1 MKKSLMTIAI
11 MAVSMCMM
19 ASCGNKSVNNASGE
33 AVDSAEA
40 VTASETETPKAEISQ
55 AEQDPNLVDFERISY
70 KLDPA
75 IFKFK
80 NKPAAHRVQVG
91 TLEHS
96 ITINIVEQVNGNF
109 MGEVKAGMTN
119 RTRDKD
125 VSALGNTIWT
135 YFDETEK
142 PAGLDLI
149 ALSLINHNDNP
160 ERNTGYFK
168 ISIFGNPKYVD
179 KDYLYDLLD
188 KILAN
193 ITIK

>member
-1 MKKSLMTIAI
+1 MTIAI

-40 VTASETETPKAEISQ
+40 VTASETETPKAETSQ

-135 YFDETEK
+135 YFDETEFF
-142 PAGLDLI
+142 
-149 ALSLINHNDNP
+149 SSM
-160 ERNTGYFK
+160 RFTGT
-168 ISIFGNPKYVD
+168 
-179 KDYLYDLLD
+179 
-188 KILAN
+188 LA
-193 ITIK
+193 I